1 MHLDLFIRHCF
12 PTWSNIFTIAS
23 KIMSDLSTNDQQFYD
38 HLKTISK
45 INAKV
50 NPKVDI
56 PRFN

>member
-1 MHLDLFIRHCF
+1 
-12 PTWSNIFTIAS
+12 
-23 KIMSDLSTNDQQFYD
+23 MSDLSTNDQQFYD